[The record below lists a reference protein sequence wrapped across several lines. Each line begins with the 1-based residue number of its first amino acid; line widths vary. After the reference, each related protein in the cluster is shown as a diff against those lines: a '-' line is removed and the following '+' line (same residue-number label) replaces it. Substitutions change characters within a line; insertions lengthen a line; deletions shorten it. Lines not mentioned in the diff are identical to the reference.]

1 MSFLEIIFAFML
13 GASLGSFLNVL
24 ILRLRE
30 GISILGRSRCPGCA
44 TQLHPRHLV
53 PILSWL
59 ALRGRCSF
67 CKHPIH
73 IQYPLVELASAC
85 LVVLAYVR
93 HPVLQNPHTWSIF
106 LIECL
111 LFLFLLSLVVFDLRW
126 KLLPIEPIVIAILI
140 FSTWNIASGSLS
152 WLSVVLGAVAAGI
165 FLGGQVLISHG
176 RWMGEGDPWLGVL
189 MGVVL
194 GWPRVGIALYL
205 TYVVGGMILL
215 VLFLVRIVRK
225 GTRIPFAPLLA
236 LGTLGTIL
244 WGGSLE
250 MWFRALL

>member
-1 MSFLEIIFAFML
+1 MSVLEVLFAFML

-24 ILRLRE
+24 ILRLRD
-30 GISILGRSRCPGCA
+30 GISILGRSQCPACS
-44 TQLHPRHLV
+44 TKLHPRHLV
-53 PILSWL
+53 PIFSWL

-67 CKHPIH
+67 CRHPIH
-73 IQYPLVELASAC
+73 IQYPLVEIASAC

-93 HPVLQNPHTWSIF
+93 HPVLQDPQAWPIF
-106 LIECL
+106 LMECL
-111 LFLFLLSLVVFDLRW
+111 LLLFLLSLVVFDIRW
-126 KLLPIEPIVIAILI
+126 KLLPIEPIIIAIVI
-140 FSTWNIASGSLS
+140 FSAWNVISGTLSLA
-152 WLSVVLGAVAAGI
+152 SVVLGALVAGI
-165 FLGGQVLISHG
+165 FLGGQVLLSHG

-205 TYVVGGMILL
+205 TYVVGGMVVL
-215 VLFLVRIVRK
+215 VLFLARIVGK

-236 LGTLGTIL
+236 LGTLGAIL

-250 MWFRALL
+250 TWFRALL